1 MSEHVVSPKTYL
13 MIFAALMVLTA
24 TTVGVALVDLGPFNV
39 IVALVVALIK
49 TTLVVLIF
57 MHVRYTKRIIP
68 LVILG
73 GILWLVILI
82 GLTMTDF
89 LSRDWLSPLRP
100 PV

>member
-13 MIFAALMVLTA
+13 LIFGALMALTA
-24 TTVGVALVDLGPFNV
+24 TTVGVALLDLGPFNT

-49 TTLVVLIF
+49 ATLVILIF
-57 MHVRYTKRIIP
+57 MHVRYSKRIVP

-73 GILWLVILI
+73 GLLWLGILI

-89 LSRDWLSPLRP
+89 LSRDWLGPLRP